1 MKVRF
6 QYPVFTA
13 RGFECFLQV
22 EADVE
27 FSRPPLIIRGEAE
40 DDGTDDSAEITDA
53 MFLDSEV
60 SKGIPLDA
68 IPGEMYREMEE
79 MAIEKAKEEMEDA
92 YDYEHDYET
101 AEYPTY

>member
-13 RGFECFLQV
+13 KGFECFLQI

-40 DDGTDDSAEITDA
+40 DDGTDDSVGITSAMFMDDDVSNGVPIDA
-53 MFLDSEV
+53 MPAEMLREIEEV
-60 SKGIPLDA
+60 AFD
-68 IPGEMYREMEE
+68 
-79 MAIEKAKEEMEDA
+79 KAKKEIEEA
-92 YDYEHDYET
+92 YDYEEDYENT
-101 AEYPTY
+101 TY